1 MRLIEC
7 IPNFSEGHDL
17 NKIKLITNAIESV
30 DGITLLDV
38 DPGSDTNRT
47 VVTFVGSPEVISEGA
62 FQGIKT
68 ASELIDMSKHKGTHP
83 RMGATDVCPLVPVSN
98 VTQQECIKISKL
110 LAKRVGD
117 ELNIPVYLYE
127 QSAQILERKNLSF
140 IREGEYEGL
149 SKKIIKSK
157 WKPDF
162 GPSEFNSKSGA
173 TVIGAR
179 DFLIAYNINLNT
191 KDERLATDIAFE
203 LRESGRSKRIPN
215 PDSPNLLD
223 GEIVRTKEGKP
234 IKVPGLF
241 KDLKG
246 VGWYLPELKRAQISL
261 NFNNFNESTLH
272 DVFDKACELAQD
284 RGARVTGSELVGL
297 VPMEAMLMAG
307 RHYLK
312 KQRYSTGIPL
322 CDIIEVAI
330 QSLGLNDIVPF
341 KAEEKIIENA
351 VKTSSEKLISLK
363 TDDFIDELS
372 TNSPAPGGGSVSAL
386 VGSLGAALISM
397 VGALN
402 HEKKENIKIKPQ
414 MQKIGVEA
422 QAIKDRLSFLVDE
435 DTNAFNKL
443 MQANRLP
450 SGNKSQKKEKLH
462 AIQEANEYAIEIPLE
477 VVSHCLR
484 IIELSE
490 KLIDNGSSSLVS
502 DAGVSAEVALAG
514 VRGASMNVLINLL
527 NISDN
532 NYCKEKRELVQKLI
546 IDSEK
551 KWKIVFDKT
560 MNKIIP

>member
-7 IPNFSEGHDL
+7 VPNFSEGRDL

-47 VVTFVGSPEVISEGA
+47 VVTFVGSPEIIAEAA

-68 ASELIDMSKHKGTHP
+68 ASEQIDMSKHKGAHP

-98 VTQQECIKISKL
+98 VTKDECIIIAKL
-110 LAKRVGD
+110 LAERVGN

-127 QSAQILERKNLSF
+127 DSAQTLERKNLSL

-149 SKKIIKSK
+149 SSKIIKSE

-162 GPSEFNSKSGA
+162 GPSEFNSRSGA

-191 KDERLATDIAFE
+191 RDERLATDIAFE

-223 GEIVRTKEGKP
+223 GEIVRKKDGKP
-234 IKVPGLF
+234 VKVPGLF

-246 VGWYLPELKRAQISL
+246 VGWYLPELMRAQISL
-261 NFNNFNESTLH
+261 NFNNYNESTLH
-272 DVFDKACELAQD
+272 HVFDKACVLAQE
-284 RGARVTGSELVGL
+284 RGVRVTGSELVGL

-307 RHYLK
+307 RHYLT
-312 KQRYSTGIPL
+312 KQRYTKGIPL
-322 CDIIEVAI
+322 NDIIEVAI

-341 KAEEKIIENA
+341 KTEEKIIENA
-351 VKTSSEKLISLK
+351 VKNSSNKLMSLK
-363 TDDFIDELS
+363 SDDFINELS
-372 TNSPAPGGGSVSAL
+372 TNSAAPGGGSVSAL
-386 VGSLGAALISM
+386 AGSLGAALISM
-397 VGALN
+397 VSALN

-414 MQKIGVEA
+414 MEKIGIEA
-422 QAIKDRLSFLVDE
+422 QKIKDRLSFLVDE
-435 DTNAFNKL
+435 DTNAFNQLIK
-443 MQANRLP
+443 ANRMP
-450 SGNKSQKKEKLH
+450 SSNNKQEKEKLN
-462 AIQEANEYAIEIPLE
+462 AIQKANEFAIEIPLE
-477 VVSHCLR
+477 VISHCLR

-490 KLIDNGSSSLVS
+490 DLIDNGNPNLVS
-502 DAGVSAEVALAG
+502 DAGVSAEVSLAG
-514 VRGASMNVLINLL
+514 VRGAAMNVLINL
-527 NISDN
+527 IGIDDDS
-532 NYCKEKRELVQKLI
+532 YCNKKRELVNKFI
-546 IDSEK
+546 NDAEK
-551 KWKIVFDKT
+551 NWKIVFDKT
-560 MNKIIP
+560 MKKIIS

>member
-98 VTQQECIKISKL
+98 VTQQECIEISKL
-110 LAKRVGD
+110 LAKRVSD

-312 KQRYSTGIPL
+312 KQRYTTGIPL
-322 CDIIEVAI
+322 SDIIEVAI

-351 VKTSSEKLISLK
+351 IKTSSEKLISLK

-372 TNSPAPGGGSVSAL
+372 INSPAPGGGSVSAL

-414 MQKIGVEA
+414 MEKIGVEA
-422 QAIKDRLSFLVDE
+422 QEIKDRLSFLVDE

-450 SGNKSQKKEKLH
+450 SDNKSQKKEKLH

-514 VRGASMNVLINLL
+514 ARGASMNVLINLL
-527 NISDN
+527 NIFDD

>member
-110 LAKRVGD
+110 LAKRVSD

-140 IREGEYEGL
+140 IRESEYEGL

-234 IKVPGLF
+234 VKVSGLF

-246 VGWYLPELKRAQISL
+246 VGWFLPELKRAQISL

-312 KQRYSTGIPL
+312 KQRYTTGIPL
-322 CDIIEVAI
+322 SDIIEVAI

-351 VKTSSEKLISLK
+351 IKTSSEKLISLK

-372 TNSPAPGGGSVSAL
+372 INSPAPGGGSVSAL

-414 MQKIGVEA
+414 MEKIGVEA
-422 QAIKDRLSFLVDE
+422 QEIKDRLSFLVDE

-450 SGNKSQKKEKLH
+450 SDNKSQKKEKLH

-527 NISDN
+527 NICDD

>member
-110 LAKRVGD
+110 LAKRVSD

-246 VGWYLPELKRAQISL
+246 VGWFLPELKRAQISL

-312 KQRYSTGIPL
+312 KQRYTTGIPL
-322 CDIIEVAI
+322 SDIIEVAI

-341 KAEEKIIENA
+341 KSKEKIIENA

-402 HEKKENIKIKPQ
+402 HEKKDNIKIKLQ
-414 MQKIGVEA
+414 MEKIGVEA
-422 QAIKDRLSFLVDE
+422 QEIKDRLSFLVDE

-450 SGNKSQKKEKLH
+450 SDNKSQKKEKLH

-527 NISDN
+527 NIYDD

>member
-110 LAKRVGD
+110 LAKRVSD

-223 GEIVRTKEGKP
+223 GEIVRTKDGKP
-234 IKVPGLF
+234 VKVSGLF

-246 VGWYLPELKRAQISL
+246 VGWFLPELKRAQISL

-312 KQRYSTGIPL
+312 KQRYTTGIPL
-322 CDIIEVAI
+322 SDIIEVAI

-372 TNSPAPGGGSVSAL
+372 INSPAPGGGSVSAL

-414 MQKIGVEA
+414 MEKIGVEA
-422 QAIKDRLSFLVDE
+422 QEIKDRLSFLVDE

-450 SGNKSQKKEKLH
+450 SDNKSQKKEKLH

-514 VRGASMNVLINLL
+514 ARGASMNVLINLL
-527 NISDN
+527 NISDD
-532 NYCKEKRELVQKLI
+532 NYCKEKRELVQKFI

>member
-7 IPNFSEGHDL
+7 VPNFSEGRDL

-47 VVTFVGSPEVISEGA
+47 VVTFVGSPEVIVEGA
-62 FQGIKT
+62 FQGIKI
-68 ASELIDMSKHKGTHP
+68 ASEQIDMSKHSGTHP
-83 RMGATDVCPLVPVSN
+83 RMGATDVCPLIPISN
-98 VTQQECIKISKL
+98 ITYEECIEISKIL
-110 LAKRVGD
+110 SKRVGE
-117 ELNIPVYLYE
+117 ELNIPVYMYE
-127 QSAQILERKNLSF
+127 KSAQIPERRNLSF
-140 IREGEYEGL
+140 IRVGEYEGL

-162 GPSEFNSKSGA
+162 GPTKFNPKSGA
-173 TVIGAR
+173 SVIGVR

-191 KDERLATDIAFE
+191 KDDRLATDIAFE
-203 LRESGRSKRIPN
+203 LRESGRSKRKPN
-215 PDSPNLLD
+215 PKSLNLLD
-223 GEIVRTKEGKP
+223 GEIVRTNDGKP
-234 IKVPGLF
+234 VKVPGLF

-261 NFNNFNESTLH
+261 NFNNFNKTTLH
-272 DVFDKACELAQD
+272 EVFDKACELAHD
-284 RGARVTGSELVGL
+284 RGLRVTGSELVGL

-307 RHYLK
+307 RYYLK
-312 KQRYSTGIPL
+312 KQRYTTGIPL
-322 CDIIEVAI
+322 NDIIEVAI

-341 KAEEKIIENA
+341 NYKEKIIEFA
-351 VKTSSEKLISLK
+351 VKKSSKRLMSLK
-363 TDDFIDELS
+363 GHDFIDELS

-386 VGSLGAALISM
+386 AGSLGAALVSM

-402 HEKKENIKIKPQ
+402 HEKKENIKVKSELN
-414 MQKIGVEA
+414 KIGIES
-422 QAIKDRLSFLVDE
+422 QEIKDRLSFLVDE
-435 DTNAFNKL
+435 DTNAFNGL

-450 SGNKSQKKEKLH
+450 SNNEIEKKEKLN
-462 AIQEANEYAIEIPLE
+462 AIKQANEYAIEIPLE
-477 VVSHCLR
+477 VIHHCFR
-484 IIELSE
+484 VIELSE

-514 VRGASMNVLINLL
+514 ARGAAMNVFINLL

-532 NYCKEKRELVQKLI
+532 IYCKEKRKLVKKLI
-546 IDSEK
+546 SDSEK

-560 MNKIIP
+560 MNKIGA

>member
-110 LAKRVGD
+110 LAKRVSD

-284 RGARVTGSELVGL
+284 RGTRVTGSELVGL

-312 KQRYSTGIPL
+312 KQRYTTGIPL
-322 CDIIEVAI
+322 SDIIEVAI

-351 VKTSSEKLISLK
+351 IKTSSEKLISLK

-372 TNSPAPGGGSVSAL
+372 INSPAPGGGSVSAL

-402 HEKKENIKIKPQ
+402 HEKKDNIKIKPQ
-414 MQKIGVEA
+414 MEKIGVEA
-422 QAIKDRLSFLVDE
+422 QEIKDRLSFLVDE

-450 SGNKSQKKEKLH
+450 SDNKSQKKEKLH

-514 VRGASMNVLINLL
+514 ARGASMNVLINLL
-527 NISDN
+527 NICDD

>member
-68 ASELIDMSKHKGTHP
+68 ASKLIDMSKHKGTHP

-110 LAKRVGD
+110 LAKRVGN

-234 IKVPGLF
+234 VKVSGLF

-246 VGWYLPELKRAQISL
+246 VGWFLPELKRAQISL

-284 RGARVTGSELVGL
+284 RGTRVTGSELVGL

-312 KQRYSTGIPL
+312 KQRYTTGIPL
-322 CDIIEVAI
+322 SDIIEVAI

-351 VKTSSEKLISLK
+351 IKTSSEKLISLK

-372 TNSPAPGGGSVSAL
+372 INSPAPGGGSVSAL

-414 MQKIGVEA
+414 MEKIGVEA
-422 QAIKDRLSFLVDE
+422 QEIKDRLSFLVDE

-450 SGNKSQKKEKLH
+450 SDNKSQKKEKLH

-514 VRGASMNVLINLL
+514 ARGASMNVLINLL
-527 NISDN
+527 NICDD

>member
-110 LAKRVGD
+110 LAKRVSD

-284 RGARVTGSELVGL
+284 RGTRVTGSELVGL

-312 KQRYSTGIPL
+312 KQRYTTGIPL
-322 CDIIEVAI
+322 SDIIEVAI

-351 VKTSSEKLISLK
+351 IKTSSEKLISLK

-372 TNSPAPGGGSVSAL
+372 INSPAPGGGSVSAL

-414 MQKIGVEA
+414 MEKIGVEA
-422 QAIKDRLSFLVDE
+422 QEIKDRLSFLVDE

-450 SGNKSQKKEKLH
+450 SDNKSQKKEKLH

-514 VRGASMNVLINLL
+514 ARGASMNVLINLL
-527 NISDN
+527 NICDD

>member
-7 IPNFSEGHDL
+7 VPNFSEGRDL

-47 VVTFVGSPEVISEGA
+47 VVTFVGSPEIIAEAA

-68 ASELIDMSKHKGTHP
+68 ASEQIDMSKHKGAHP

-98 VTQQECIKISKL
+98 VTKDECIITAKL
-110 LAKRVGD
+110 LAERVGN

-127 QSAQILERKNLSF
+127 DSAQTLERKNLSL

-149 SKKIIKSK
+149 SSKIIKSE

-162 GPSEFNSKSGA
+162 GPSEFNSRSGA

-191 KDERLATDIAFE
+191 RDERLATDIAFE

-215 PDSPNLLD
+215 PNSPNLLD
-223 GEIVRTKEGKP
+223 GEIVRTKNGKP
-234 IKVPGLF
+234 VKVPGLF

-261 NFNNFNESTLH
+261 NFNNYNKSTLH
-272 DVFDKACELAQD
+272 HVFDKACVLAQE
-284 RGARVTGSELVGL
+284 RGVRVTGSELVGL

-307 RHYLK
+307 RHYLT
-312 KQRYSTGIPL
+312 KQRYTKGIPL
-322 CDIIEVAI
+322 NDIIEVAI

-341 KAEEKIIENA
+341 NTEEKIIENA
-351 VKTSSEKLISLK
+351 VKNSSNKLMSLK
-363 TDDFIDELS
+363 SDDFINELS
-372 TNSPAPGGGSVSAL
+372 TNSAAPGGGSVSAL
-386 VGSLGAALISM
+386 AGSLGAALISM
-397 VGALN
+397 VSALN

-414 MQKIGVEA
+414 MEKIGIEA
-422 QAIKDRLSFLVDE
+422 QKIKDRLSFLVDE
-435 DTNAFNKL
+435 DTNAFNQLIK
-443 MQANRLP
+443 ANRMP
-450 SGNKSQKKEKLH
+450 SSNNKQEKEKLN
-462 AIQEANEYAIEIPLE
+462 AIQKANEFAIEIPLE
-477 VVSHCLR
+477 VISHCLR

-490 KLIDNGSSSLVS
+490 ELIDIGNPNLVS
-502 DAGVSAEVALAG
+502 DAGVSAEVSLAG
-514 VRGASMNVLINLL
+514 VRGAAMNVLINL
-527 NISDN
+527 IGIDDDS
-532 NYCKEKRELVQKLI
+532 YCNKKRELVNKFI
-546 IDSEK
+546 NDAEK
-551 KWKIVFDKT
+551 NWKIVFDKT
-560 MNKIIP
+560 MKKIIL

>member
-68 ASELIDMSKHKGTHP
+68 ASKLIDMSKHKGTHP

-110 LAKRVGD
+110 LAKRVGN

-284 RGARVTGSELVGL
+284 RGTRVTGSELVGL

-312 KQRYSTGIPL
+312 KQRYTTGIPL
-322 CDIIEVAI
+322 SDIIEVAI

-351 VKTSSEKLISLK
+351 IKTSSEKLISLK

-372 TNSPAPGGGSVSAL
+372 INSPAPGGGSVSAL

-414 MQKIGVEA
+414 MEKIGVEA
-422 QAIKDRLSFLVDE
+422 QEIKDRLSFLVDE

-450 SGNKSQKKEKLH
+450 SDNKSQKKEKLH

-514 VRGASMNVLINLL
+514 ARGASMNVLINLL
-527 NISDN
+527 NIFDD

>member
-7 IPNFSEGHDL
+7 IPNFSEGYDL

-98 VTQQECIKISKL
+98 VTQQECIEISKL
-110 LAKRVGD
+110 LAKRVSD

-234 IKVPGLF
+234 VKVSGLF

-246 VGWYLPELKRAQISL
+246 VGWFLPELKRAQISL

-284 RGARVTGSELVGL
+284 RGTRVTGSELVGL

-312 KQRYSTGIPL
+312 KQRYTTGIPL
-322 CDIIEVAI
+322 SDIIEVAI

-341 KAEEKIIENA
+341 KSKEKIIENA
-351 VKTSSEKLISLK
+351 VKTSSKKLISLK

-402 HEKKENIKIKPQ
+402 HEKKDNIKIKLQ
-414 MQKIGVEA
+414 MEKIGVEA
-422 QAIKDRLSFLVDE
+422 QEIKDRLSFLVDE

-450 SGNKSQKKEKLH
+450 SDNKSQKKEKLH

-477 VVSHCLR
+477 VVSHCLK

-514 VRGASMNVLINLL
+514 ARGASMNVLINLL
-527 NISDN
+527 NICDD

>member
-7 IPNFSEGHDL
+7 VPNFSEGRDL

-47 VVTFVGSPEVISEGA
+47 VVTFVGSPEIIAEAA

-68 ASELIDMSKHKGTHP
+68 ASEQIDMSKHKGAHP

-98 VTQQECIKISKL
+98 VTKDECIIIAKL
-110 LAKRVGD
+110 LAERVGN

-127 QSAQILERKNLSF
+127 DSAQTLERKNLSL

-149 SKKIIKSK
+149 SSKIIKSE

-162 GPSEFNSKSGA
+162 GPSEFNSRSGA

-191 KDERLATDIAFE
+191 RDERLATDIAFE

-223 GEIVRTKEGKP
+223 GQIVRKKDGKP
-234 IKVPGLF
+234 VKVPGLF

-246 VGWYLPELKRAQISL
+246 VGWYLPELMRAQISL
-261 NFNNFNESTLH
+261 NFNNYNESTLH
-272 DVFDKACELAQD
+272 HVFDKACVLAQE
-284 RGARVTGSELVGL
+284 RGVRVTGSELVGL

-307 RHYLK
+307 RHYLT
-312 KQRYSTGIPL
+312 KQRYTKGIPL
-322 CDIIEVAI
+322 NDIIEVAI

-341 KAEEKIIENA
+341 NTEEKIIENA
-351 VKTSSEKLISLK
+351 VKNSSNKLMSLK
-363 TDDFIDELS
+363 SDDFINELS
-372 TNSPAPGGGSVSAL
+372 TNSAAPGGGSVSAL
-386 VGSLGAALISM
+386 AGSLGAALISM
-397 VGALN
+397 VSALN

-414 MQKIGVEA
+414 MEKIGIEA
-422 QAIKDRLSFLVDE
+422 QKIKDRLSFLVDE
-435 DTNAFNKL
+435 DTNAFNQLIK
-443 MQANRLP
+443 ANRMP
-450 SGNKSQKKEKLH
+450 SSNNKQEKEKLY
-462 AIQEANEYAIEIPLE
+462 AIQKANEFAIEIPLE
-477 VVSHCLR
+477 VISHCLR

-490 KLIDNGSSSLVS
+490 ELIDNGNPNLVS
-502 DAGVSAEVALAG
+502 DAGVSAEVSLAG
-514 VRGASMNVLINLL
+514 VRGAAMNVLINL
-527 NISDN
+527 IGIDDDS
-532 NYCKEKRELVQKLI
+532 YCNKKRELVNKFI
-546 IDSEK
+546 NDAEK
-551 KWKIVFDKT
+551 NWKIVFDKT
-560 MNKIIP
+560 MKKIIS

>member
-110 LAKRVGD
+110 LAKRVSD

-312 KQRYSTGIPL
+312 KQRYTTGIPL
-322 CDIIEVAI
+322 SDIIEVAI

-341 KAEEKIIENA
+341 KSKEKIIENA

-372 TNSPAPGGGSVSAL
+372 INSPAPGGGSVSAL

-414 MQKIGVEA
+414 MEKIGVEA
-422 QAIKDRLSFLVDE
+422 QEIKDRLSFLVDE

-450 SGNKSQKKEKLH
+450 SDNKSQKKEKLH

-514 VRGASMNVLINLL
+514 ARGASMNVLINLL
-527 NISDN
+527 NICDD